1 MGVTCGCAGAQ
12 VVPSLLGQDQ
22 NANGQKMTFWQENY
36 TFIKDVY
43 DMRHTKMA
51 EWMENVE
58 KAIARI
64 MADKVYTS
72 AEFKRER
79 DNFHALC
86 KDLERA
92 EVKKWLAQI
101 LEILM
106 AERAKDQKAK
116 EGALLDGLIKKHEEL
131 IPTVSKTQIM
141 VDLYWKCYA
150 YGDELKPH
158 IEFLDGIMLS
168 STREIAPS
176 CVENVDELIERQEKS
191 LLQLETK
198 RALVKDLIEKGKIIM
213 QNPDKPKFLE
223 SHVSRIELGWDDTK
237 TKAQERLK
245 LLNDTKE
252 AWIGYAENS
261 ENIATEFDKCEEEIK
276 KVKKRFNL
284 ADANEDLK
292 KRQDILKHTKD
303 TINGLDQALSDN
315 FTCMSITVP
324 DDKKKIIDKELK
336 LLLERLTLRETFTDK
351 VQKVEEFVAALTEFD
366 VSLKTIDAWMGKATD
381 ELNDIKNCS
390 ASMAPEDRVARTMDL
405 QEDIAAKVE
414 IIKAEAAK
422 ELELLPQ
429 GDAVPQ
435 DAKDFKDELN
445 RIMKY
450 VEDLQKKVAIEC
462 DKYSEDVKFW
472 AEYKTGI
479 KELTPWLA
487 SSEGATGE
495 GLSKPTNLDEAKALH
510 DKIHTFDKSCIDH
523 LKLLEAANAASQK
536 MTSHETA
543 DTEVAALRERYAKV
557 KAVSDEWVNKV
568 DILVKEWTLLDN
580 TVTELNSWVAKDK
593 TAEGEN
599 QFSLEKMESTL
610 GELKNIFKEKEKLVE
625 NL

>member
-1 MGVTCGCAGAQ
+1 MGVLGADSRRTLIHPASQ
-12 VVPSLLGQDQ
+12 SSGLR
-22 NANGQKMTFWQENY
+22 MTFWQENY
-36 TFIKDVY
+36 AFIKDVY
-43 DMRHTKMA
+43 DMRHQKMA

-72 AEFKRER
+72 AQFKRER

-86 KDLERA
+86 KDLERS

-106 AERAKDQKAK
+106 AERASSQREE
-116 EGALLDGLIKKHEEL
+116 EGGKLDLLIKKHEEL
-131 IPTVSKTQIM
+131 IPTVMKTQVM

-158 IEFLDGIMLS
+158 IEFLDGIMLA
-168 STREIAPS
+168 STRDIAPS

-191 LLQLETK
+191 LVQLETK
-198 RALVKDLIEKGKIIM
+198 RGIVKDLIEKGKVIL

-223 SHVSRIELGWDDTK
+223 SHAQRIEIGWDDTK
-237 TKAQERLK
+237 AKAQSRLQ
-245 LLNDTKE
+245 LLNETKE
-252 AWIGYAENS
+252 AWVGYAENS
-261 ENIATEFDKCEEEIK
+261 ETIVVEYDKAEEEIK
-276 KVKKRFNL
+276 KVKKRFQL
-284 ADANEDLK
+284 DAANEDLK
-292 KRQDILKHTKD
+292 KRQGIFKHTED
-303 TINGLDQALSDN
+303 TIDGLESALNAN
-315 FTCMSITVP
+315 FACMCITVP
-324 DDKKKIIDKELK
+324 DDKKKLVDKEMKVLF
-336 LLLERLTLRETFTDK
+336 ERLTLVAQFNDK
-351 VQKVEEFVAALTEFD
+351 VTKVEEFVADLTAFD
-366 VSLKTIDAWMGKATD
+366 GSLKSIDAWMGKATE

-390 ASMAPEDRVARTMDL
+390 AEMAPEDRVARTMDL

-414 IIKAEAAK
+414 IIKADTAK
-422 ELELLPQ
+422 ELDLLPQ
-429 GDAVPQ
+429 GDKIPQ
-435 DAKDFKDELN
+435 DAQDFKDELE
-445 RIMKY
+445 RITKY
-450 VEDLQKKVAIEC
+450 VLDLQKKVAIEC

-479 KELTPWLA
+479 KEFTPWLA

-543 DTEVAALRERYAKV
+543 DGEVAALRERYAKV